1 MGIYRYMYLF
11 SERISVDFNESLLF
25 FDFLKDSLWINI
37 SIIKANLVLE
47 VAPDFVFSFLFIF
60 VRDNVHFFILMLQF
74 VLQFEFCWDFSVL
87 WAFFFSF

>member
-25 FDFLKDSLWINI
+25 LSFLKDSLWINI

-60 VRDNVHFFILMLQF
+60 VRDNVHFFYFNVAI
-74 VLQFEFCWDFSVL
+74 C
-87 WAFFFSF
+87 AAI